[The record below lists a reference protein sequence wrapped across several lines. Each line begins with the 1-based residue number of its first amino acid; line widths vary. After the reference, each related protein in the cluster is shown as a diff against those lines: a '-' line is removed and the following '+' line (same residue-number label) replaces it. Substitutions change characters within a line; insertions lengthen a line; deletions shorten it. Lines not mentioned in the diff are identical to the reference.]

1 MSTATLPKVG
11 TPPPANGIDL
21 ATEVTNIAAPKHA
34 GDNLFI
40 RIDVGSQK
48 AKFYCL
54 NRQEV
59 PGRTERHVFFRA
71 NEHCWL
77 MFDRPSVFVEPYLEL
92 VKDEEISA
100 HIADTTKKVET
111 GFVVRIEAPKM
122 MKRAAKMPN
131 AEPDTLLRPPVIVVP

>member
-11 TPPPANGIDL
+11 TPPPVDGIDL
-21 ATEVTNIAAPKHA
+21 AIEVTHIAAPKHA

-48 AKFYCL
+48 AKFYCSD
-54 NRQEV
+54 RQVV
-59 PGRTERHVFFRA
+59 PGTTERHIFFRA

-77 MFDRPSVFVEPYLEL
+77 IFENPSVFVEPYLEL

-100 HIADTTKKVET
+100 HIADGVQQEET
-111 GFVVRIEAPKM
+111 GFVVRVEAPQMKM
-122 MKRAAKMPN
+122 TNAA
-131 AEPDTLLRPPVIVVP
+131 PDTLRPPVIVVP

>member
-21 ATEVTNIAAPKHA
+21 TTEVTNIAAPKHA

-48 AKFYCL
+48 AKFYCSD
-54 NRQEV
+54 RQEV
-59 PGRTERHVFFRA
+59 PGTTERHIFFRA

-77 MFDRPSVFVEPYLEL
+77 MFDDRSVFVEPYLEL
-92 VKDEEISA
+92 VKDEEISG
-100 HIADTTKKVET
+100 HIADSTQQAET
-111 GFVVRIEAPKM
+111 GFVVRVESPQMKM
-122 MKRAAKMPN
+122 KN
-131 AEPDTLLRPPVIVVP
+131 AELDTRRPPVIVVP